1 MLYYKSRKKDFLLF
15 VILLIEK
22 IIMYYSEII
31 TNILIQKSILNKEEE
46 VIINEAEKII
56 LRIKKVC
63 LQMEKEGSSNSILDI
78 LIIRTDLTLLKKR
91 DIEHT
96 LKTRNLQDNLIAIK
110 YLLVVY
116 KEEFIRNLAKAKSEE
131 DILAMLALTKRK
143 RTYML
148 S

>member
-1 MLYYKSRKKDFLLF
+1 
-15 VILLIEK
+15 
-22 IIMYYSEII
+22 MYYSEII